1 MSEAATD
8 GVENRRYLTAYVLP
22 FAIFMVMTAIEGRA
36 ELQQHYPVVYTAK
49 IVLISLAI
57 AFGWKRW
64 PAFEKRGLLFGLLL
78 GAVGL
83 PVWVA
88 LSRID
93 LAAMLPEAIGGY
105 LSSSRTGFDPKNV
118 SCEPCRYSF
127 IAIRLFGLA
136 LVVPLMEE
144 LFWRGFLIRFLVSE
158 PFQRVPMGTYTPMSF
173 AVVTLLFVA
182 AHPEIL
188 AALVW
193 GAAINLLF
201 YRSKNLWA
209 CVVMHMTTNALLGV
223 YILWT
228 GSWGLW

>member
-1 MSEAATD
+1 MNEHATD
-8 GVENRRYLTAYVLP
+8 GAENRRHLIAYVLP
-22 FAIFMVMTAIEGRA
+22 FALFMVMTTIEGRP
-36 ELQQHYPVVYTAK
+36 ELQPHYPIVYTAK
-49 IVLISLAI
+49 IVLVSLAI
-57 AFGWKRW
+57 AWSWKRW
-64 PAFEKRGLLFGLLL
+64 PAFQKRGLVLGLLL

-83 PVWVA
+83 PVWIA
-88 LSRID
+88 LSKID

-105 LSSSRTGFDPKNV
+105 LTSSRAGFDPN
-118 SCEPCRYSF
+118 SLSQDAGRYSF

-144 LFWRGFLIRFLVSE
+144 LFWRGFLIRFLVAE
-158 PFQRVPMGTYTPMSF
+158 PFQKVPLGTYTPMSF

-201 YRSKNLWA
+201 YRTKNLWA
-209 CVVMHMTTNALLGV
+209 CVAMHMTTNALLGA

-228 GSWGLW
+228 GSWHLW